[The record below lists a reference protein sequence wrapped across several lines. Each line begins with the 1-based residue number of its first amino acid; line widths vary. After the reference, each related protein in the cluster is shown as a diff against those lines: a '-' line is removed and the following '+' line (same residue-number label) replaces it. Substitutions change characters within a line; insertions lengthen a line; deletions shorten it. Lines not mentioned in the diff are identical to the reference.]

1 MIASIKKTGKNLTNP
16 QVGML
21 ATVRNRRAL
30 VDSVDSFGGTPEGQL
45 HLVPR
50 ILLRLIVFF
59 NTIIF
64 VSGK

>member
-1 MIASIKKTGKNLTNP
+1 MTASTKKTGKNLTIP

-21 ATVRNRRAL
+21 ATIRNRRAL

-50 ILLRLIVFF
+50 
-59 NTIIF
+59 NTL
-64 VSGK
+64 S